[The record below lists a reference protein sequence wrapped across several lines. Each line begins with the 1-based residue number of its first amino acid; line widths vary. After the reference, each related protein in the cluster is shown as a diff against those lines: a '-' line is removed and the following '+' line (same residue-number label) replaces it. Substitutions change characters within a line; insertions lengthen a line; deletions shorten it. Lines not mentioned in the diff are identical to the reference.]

1 MIYSVIVVAWKKL
14 HHKYTTSIECKKYMH
29 RTLTA
34 LQSDTQIQRE
44 KKNSSNTTM
53 TWPWPCVCKSI
64 FSHRAPLSLYISPT
78 FFTACISAGICLL
91 LFRFYHFVLFSNV
104 KCLWVQLIWALNH
117 SLWIVL
123 SVFLHVFVFKQ

>member
-1 MIYSVIVVAWKKL
+1 MIYSVIVEAYKKL

-29 RTLTA
+29 RMLYSQTHKY
-34 LQSDTQIQRE
+34 RE
-44 KKNSSNTTM
+44 RKNSSNTAM

-91 LFRFYHFVLFSNV
+91 LFRIYHFVLFSNV
-104 KCLWVQLIWALNH
+104 KCLWVQLTWALNH
-117 SLWIVL
+117 SLWIVK